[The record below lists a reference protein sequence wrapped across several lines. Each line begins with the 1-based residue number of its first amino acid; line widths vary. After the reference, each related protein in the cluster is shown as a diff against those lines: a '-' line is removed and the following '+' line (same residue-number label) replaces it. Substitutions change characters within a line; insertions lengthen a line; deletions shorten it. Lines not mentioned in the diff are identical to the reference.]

1 MGVFK
6 NIHTVILIAIILSS
20 CQQSF
25 TGKQLHMWVSDEAN
39 GLIQRVE
46 NENFIWEVHYQP
58 LEYMIA
64 KEAKGK
70 ELTKDEYNKI
80 KERKKG
86 LQYFKI
92 KIQSKRTG
100 NILTNSPTMQE
111 VNDARLQYF
120 LNEFDKDI
128 LLIDN
133 NDTLV
138 SSLYHFERNYN
149 ALNHNN
155 VLIAFKNDSS
165 KTDKK
170 IMFLDRVLG
179 LGLQELTF
187 RKEDIEKTPILKTKT
202 L

>member
-1 MGVFK
+1 MGILK
-6 NIHTVILIAIILSS
+6 YIHIIILTAIMLSS
-20 CQQSF
+20 CQKTY
-25 TGKQLHMWVSDEAN
+25 TGKQLHKWVSDETN

-46 NENFIWEVHYQP
+46 NERFIWEVHYQP

-70 ELTKDEYNKI
+70 ELTKNEYDKI

-92 KIQSKRTG
+92 KVQSKQTG

-111 VNDARLQYF
+111 ENEARLQYF

-138 SSLYHFERNYN
+138 SSLYHFERNYG

-155 VLIAFKNDSS
+155 VLIAFKNYSS

-170 IMFLDRVLG
+170 IVFLDRILG

-187 RKEDIEKTPILKTKT
+187 RKEDIEKTPILKTIT